1 MVMRKPLATINAA
14 LAQAAGVVADY
25 DAGMRGPGIEQRAL
39 DALETIKNLTEQ
51 PDLDEAVAKLRT
63 YPPSL
68 PA

>member
-1 MVMRKPLATINAA
+1 MARKPLATINAA

-25 DAGMRGPGIEQRAL
+25 DAGMRGAGIENRAL
-39 DALETIKNLTEQ
+39 AALEALKTLVDQ
-51 PDLDEAVAKLRT
+51 PELDEAVEKLRT